1 MDPAILGRAAV
12 TLAGLLGSLG
22 LVTWRQSRALETLA
36 ELDELR
42 SATSVARAQVVE
54 VGREIQVLS
63 SRARVV
69 PAARARL
76 EMHTPDGS
84 ELVILLAEPTP

>member
-1 MDPAILGRAAV
+1 
-12 TLAGLLGSLG
+12 
-22 LVTWRQSRALETLA
+22 
-36 ELDELR
+36 
-42 SATSVARAQVVE
+42 VARAQVVE

-69 PAARARL
+69 PAARELL